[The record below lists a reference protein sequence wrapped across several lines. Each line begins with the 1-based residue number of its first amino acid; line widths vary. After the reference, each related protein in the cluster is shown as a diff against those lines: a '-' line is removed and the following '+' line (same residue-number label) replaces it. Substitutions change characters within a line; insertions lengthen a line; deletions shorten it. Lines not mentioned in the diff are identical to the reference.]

1 MAAANREAVAAK
13 GSPPAAK
20 RGRLSEREWVD
31 VRHAAR
37 LAREE
42 GVKLRVHGIAVTG
55 LLKQQCKVQHKACKV
70 VQKPAETAA
79 PKPPPVAVDET
90 SPPPLS
96 NRKQRSAQRLLEYQ
110 QKKRA
115 ATFLAR
121 CPHLNQVAV
130 DRMERNFQRCG
141 HHRLLALGKLRWLL
155 WRAWARWRPIFG
167 GVALGYTSLREQY
180 VYKRAA
186 KLYNAA
192 FLLDPG
198 KSGRPLAAWLR
209 HATPVAMETESV
221 DSASGGQP
229 PKRAKKSRGNRAQA
243 LSVTYGTGG

>member
-20 RGRLSEREWVD
+20 RGWLGVREWAD

-79 PKPPPVAVDET
+79 PKAPPVAADET
-90 SPPPLS
+90 SP
-96 NRKQRSAQRLLEYQ
+96 
-110 QKKRA
+110 
-115 ATFLAR
+115 
-121 CPHLNQVAV
+121 
-130 DRMERNFQRCG
+130 
-141 HHRLLALGKLRWLL
+141 
-155 WRAWARWRPIFG
+155 
-167 GVALGYTSLREQY
+167 
-180 VYKRAA
+180 
-186 KLYNAA
+186 
-192 FLLDPG
+192 
-198 KSGRPLAAWLR
+198 
-209 HATPVAMETESV
+209 
-221 DSASGGQP
+221 
-229 PKRAKKSRGNRAQA
+229 AKKSRGNRAQA